1 MITGDLMEAFKNALK
16 DKNIELTLQ
25 QEKQF
30 RQYYET
36 LIEWNQKMNLTSI
49 TEEKEVYFKH
59 FLDSI
64 SLSDVLDDF
73 SGSMLDVG
81 SGAGFPSIPLKIMNP
96 NIKVTIVDSTL
107 KRTLFLKHLTKHLG
121 IKDIEIIHARIEDFK
136 QRDFFDIVTARAVA
150 ALPILMEWCA
160 PFVRV
165 DGYFI
170 AMKGPKADDE
180 ILAANN
186 AQEILGLNLKQRY
199 TYPLLENYRELII
212 YHKKTKSPKQY
223 PRPLA
228 KIKKQPL

>member
-1 MITGDLMEAFKNALK
+1 MITGDLMETFKNALK
-16 DKNIELTLQ
+16 EKNMELTVQ

-64 SLSDVLDDF
+64 SLRDVLDKT
-73 SGSMLDVG
+73 SGNILDVG

-96 NIKVTIVDSTL
+96 DIKVTIVDSTL
-107 KRTLFLKHLTKHLG
+107 KRTHFLEHLTKQLQ
-121 IKDIEIIHARIEDFK
+121 IKDVEIIHARIEDFK
-136 QRDFFDIVTARAVA
+136 QKDFFDVVTARAVA
-150 ALPILMEWCA
+150 SLPILMEWCA
-160 PFVRV
+160 PFVKI

-180 ILAANN
+180 ILAASN
-186 AQEILGLNLKQRY
+186 AQKVLGLSLQQRH
-199 TYPLLENYRELII
+199 TYPLLENYRELIV
-212 YHKKTKSPKQY
+212 YQKKTKSPKQY

-228 KIKKQPL
+228 KIKKHPL